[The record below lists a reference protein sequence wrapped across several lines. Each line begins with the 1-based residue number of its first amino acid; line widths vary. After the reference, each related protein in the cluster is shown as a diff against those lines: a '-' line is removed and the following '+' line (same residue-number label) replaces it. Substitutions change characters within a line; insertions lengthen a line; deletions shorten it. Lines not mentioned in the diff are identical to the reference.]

1 MNNAKKSMTILYL
14 VLIHLALVV
23 VLLESDF
30 IDKLRLKIGGSSV
43 EITPHFRDM
52 VSYHKR
58 IDGNVPNGAV
68 IFIGD
73 SLTQGLCVSAIAP
86 VAVNYGIGNDT
97 TVGVLKRLHDYESI
111 NRAKA
116 VVLAIGINDMEF
128 RSNDEIL
135 LNIKAIRSYI
145 PSTVPVVISGVLP
158 IDVAESL
165 SWEVGRIV
173 DLNTDLKNLA
183 ESIESTIFLD
193 SGALMQ
199 DGEGRLKR
207 ALHIGDGVHLNAA
220 GNEIWI
226 NSLKKALTERL

>member
-1 MNNAKKSMTILYL
+1 MSILYL

-23 VLLESDF
+23 VLLKSDF
-30 IDKLRLKIGGSSV
+30 IDKLRLRIGGSPV

-58 IDGNVPNGAV
+58 IDGNVPDGAV

-97 TVGVLKRLHDYESI
+97 TVGVLKRLHDYQSI

-128 RSNDEIL
+128 RGNDEIL
-135 LNIKAIRSYI
+135 LNIKAIRSCI

-158 IDVAESL
+158 VDIAEPL
-165 SWEVGRIV
+165 SWEEGRIAA
-173 DLNTDLKNLA
+173 LNTDLNGFA
-183 ESIESTIFLD
+183 ESTASTIFLD
-193 SGALMQ
+193 SGALMK

-226 NSLKKALTERL
+226 KSLKKVLAERL